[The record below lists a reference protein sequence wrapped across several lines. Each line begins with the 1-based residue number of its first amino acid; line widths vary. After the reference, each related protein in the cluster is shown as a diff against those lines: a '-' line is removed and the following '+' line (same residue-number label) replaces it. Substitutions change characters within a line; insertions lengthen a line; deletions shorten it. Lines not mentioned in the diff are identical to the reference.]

1 MFVAL
6 TTFVIKTQTMLVNL
20 SPMIFYRV
28 NNEGNFCRAVEKE
41 KRDQERRGK
50 YLRKQMEREKSL
62 SAVREK

>member
-1 MFVAL
+1 MIL
-6 TTFVIKTQTMLVNL
+6 IMTFKMQ
-20 SPMIFYRV
+20 IF
-28 NNEGNFCRAVEKE
+28 RAIEKE